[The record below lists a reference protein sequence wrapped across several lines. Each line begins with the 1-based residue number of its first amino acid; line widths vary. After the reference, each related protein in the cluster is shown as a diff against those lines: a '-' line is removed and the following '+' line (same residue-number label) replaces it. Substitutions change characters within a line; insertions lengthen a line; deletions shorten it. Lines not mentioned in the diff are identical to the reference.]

1 MKYPELTVSAII
13 FNVHNE
19 VLLCRSHKWDNK
31 YVIPGGHVEYGE
43 KLENALKRE
52 ILEETGLNIHS
63 IKLIGIKE
71 CFYNN
76 THYKDRHF
84 LFMDYTCM
92 TDTVEVTLN
101 NEAEEYIWSKLSDL
115 HTYEL
120 GGFTESLFNKL
131 VDQNEKENTTNIYY
145 NYE

>member
-1 MKYPELTVSAII
+1 M
-13 FNVHNE
+13 
-19 VLLCRSHKWDNK
+19 
-31 YVIPGGHVEYGE
+31 
-43 KLENALKRE
+43 
-52 ILEETGLNIHS
+52 EETGLSISS

-84 LFMDYTCM
+84 LFMDYTCKA
-92 TDTVEVTLN
+92 DTLEVTLN
-101 NEAEEYIWSKLSDL
+101 NEAEEYVWSKLSDL

-131 VDQNEKENTTNIYY
+131 INQNEKMNTTNIYY